1 VSRIRLKVKEIATAK
16 GWTQTRL
23 GRAADVNART
33 MQGIF
38 HDPYRDVAYS
48 TLVKIAK
55 VLGVEV
61 SDLTE
66 EVPDDDEK

>member
-1 VSRIRLKVKEIATAK
+1 MTRIRLKVKEIATAK

-23 GRAADVNART
+23 GRAADLNPKT
-33 MQGIF
+33 IQEIF
-38 HDPYRDVAYS
+38 HDPYRNVS
-48 TLVKIAK
+48 HMTLVKIAK

-66 EVPDDDEK
+66 EVPDE